1 MREYFTS
8 YSAKVLNMDL
18 NISLFIERSE
28 NELDLAGVIYLVT
41 SDEKLQKE
49 TFHLKKVQTF
59 YSGVI
64 AHSYYSIF
72 YAAKAYLL
80 MKGIKTRPP
89 SEHKE
94 TYIKFKELV
103 AKGLVK
109 KDLLKYYQEEYEKAE
124 TLLKIFKTEKQK
136 RGHFTYQKIAQA
148 NKEPAHHSM
157 KNAGLFFKNIYHLCE
172 QST

>member
-1 MREYFTS
+1 
-8 YSAKVLNMDL
+8 MDL

-28 NELDLAGVIYLVT
+28 NELDLASVIFVVT

-49 TFHLKKVQTF
+49 IFHLKKVQTF
-59 YSGVI
+59 YSSVI

-72 YAAKAYLL
+72 YGAKAYLL

-94 TYIKFKELV
+94 TYMRFKELV
-103 AKGLVK
+103 ARGLVK
-109 KDLLKYYQEEYEKAE
+109 KDLLKAYQEEYEKAE
-124 TLLKIFKTEKQK
+124 TLLKIFKNERQK

-148 NKEPAHHSM
+148 NKEPAQLSM
-157 KNAGLFFKNIYHLCE
+157 KNAGLFFKNILLCCITPVVRL
-172 QST
+172 SRIV